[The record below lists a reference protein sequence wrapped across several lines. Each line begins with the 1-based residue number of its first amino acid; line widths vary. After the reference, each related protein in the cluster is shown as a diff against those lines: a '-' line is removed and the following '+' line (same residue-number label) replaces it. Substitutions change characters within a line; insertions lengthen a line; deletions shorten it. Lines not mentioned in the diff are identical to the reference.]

1 MYTIVEEEPVKI
13 AKDLED
19 VELVKGDPS
28 KVTKVGGELDPL
40 IKEKIVEF
48 LKKNL
53 DIFTWTH
60 EDMPGINGK
69 VIEH

>member
-1 MYTIVEEEPVKI
+1 MVKEEPEKL

-19 VELVKGDPS
+19 VELVEGDPS
-28 KVTKVGGELDPL
+28 KVTKVGGELDLP

-53 DIFTWTH
+53 DIFA
-60 EDMPGINGK
+60 
-69 VIEH
+69 

>member
-1 MYTIVEEEPVKI
+1 MYTIVEEEPEKI

-28 KVTKVGGELDPL
+28 KVMKVGGELDLL

-53 DIFTWTH
+53 EIFTWTH

>member
-1 MYTIVEEEPVKI
+1 MYTIVEEEPEKI

-53 DIFTWTH
+53 EIFTWTH
-60 EDMPGINGK
+60 EDMPGINYK

>member
-1 MYTIVEEEPVKI
+1 MYTIVEEEPEKI